1 MGEGSVAQP
10 GLPSKRKVQGVL
22 NGCRSDA
29 GCGSFV
35 GMSGASLSDSEI
47 LSARATEGLQLLEK
61 GCGKT

>member
-10 GLPSKRKVQGVL
+10 GLLSKRKVL
-22 NGCRSDA
+22 NGCWSDA

-35 GMSGASLSDSEI
+35 GMSGASSSDSEI